1 MFPQMRKKITFY
13 SVGNADVSAMNEA
26 FWSIFYWRHPKDPK
40 KGSPNHMYH
49 NFTFYGHIWQKC
61 EVCVILDFSS
71 ESRVHARAHGSA
83 QNSLISAS
91 SSRNLQKWRS
101 ASRYYCT
108 IFFEV
113 LLKCLEYLFITF
125 IRTPF
130 WFWVLFSQH

>member
-1 MFPQMRKKITFY
+1 MKVTQWSIWPDF
-13 SVGNADVSAMNEA
+13 NLSAMNEA

-49 NFTFYGHIWQKC
+49 NFTFYGQILQKFEIC
-61 EVCVILDFSS
+61 EILDFSS
-71 ESRVHARAHGSA
+71 DLRVHARAHAGA
-83 QNSLISAS
+83 QNPLISAI

-101 ASRYYCT
+101 ASRYYFT

-113 LLKCLEYLFITF
+113 LLKGLECLFITF